1 MFRYELLLHKEGHFD
16 AYQQTKEFLSNKT
29 NLFLVTSISVSS
41 IIAYLFLVPHLS
53 HPSMSYHILIH
64 MISLDFA
71 IFLTTISIIS
81 YQKVKSKKLLLTS
94 LSFLSLFVIE
104 IIYLLQA
111 SHIIMIFQIPLIEV
125 EFSHLLLL
133 FMLVLFACGVLKTDK
148 KWSSF
153 LRKKSPL
160 LDINTQVLVWID

>member
-148 KWSSF
+148 K
-153 LRKKSPL
+153 
-160 LDINTQVLVWID
+160 

>member
-1 MFRYELLLHKEGHFD
+1 VFRYELLLHKEDYFD
-16 AYQQTKEFLSNKT
+16 TYQQIKQFLSNKT
-29 NLFLVTSISVSS
+29 NLFLVLSLSVSS
-41 IIAYLFLVPHLS
+41 IISYPFLVPHLS

-81 YQKVKSKKLLLTS
+81 YQKVKNKKLLLTS
-94 LSFLSLFVIE
+94 LSFLSLLVIE

-111 SHIIMIFQIPLIEV
+111 SHIIIIFQIPLIEV

-133 FMLVLFACGVLKTDK
+133 FMLVLFACGVLKTGK
-148 KWSSF
+148 K
-153 LRKKSPL
+153 
-160 LDINTQVLVWID
+160 

>member
-1 MFRYELLLHKEGHFD
+1 MFRYELLLHKEDYFD
-16 AYQQTKEFLSNKT
+16 AYEQIKEFLGIKT
-29 NLFLVTSISVSS
+29 NLFLVLSLSVSS
-41 IIAYLFLVPHLS
+41 IIAYPFLVPHLS

-94 LSFLSLFVIE
+94 ISFLSLLVIE

-125 EFSHLLLL
+125 EFSHILLL

-148 KWSSF
+148 K
-153 LRKKSPL
+153 
-160 LDINTQVLVWID
+160 

>member
-1 MFRYELLLHKEGHFD
+1 VFRYELLLHKEDYFD
-16 AYQQTKEFLSNKT
+16 AYEQIKEFLSNKT
-29 NLFLVTSISVSS
+29 NLFLVLSLSVSS
-41 IIAYLFLVPHLS
+41 IIAYPFLVPHLS

-94 LSFLSLFVIE
+94 LSFLSLLVIE

-125 EFSHLLLL
+125 EFSHILLL

-148 KWSSF
+148 K
-153 LRKKSPL
+153 
-160 LDINTQVLVWID
+160 

>member
-1 MFRYELLLHKEGHFD
+1 LLHKEDYFG
-16 AYQQTKEFLSNKT
+16 AYEQIKEFLSNKT
-29 NLFLVTSISVSS
+29 NLFLVLSLSVSS
-41 IIAYLFLVPHLS
+41 IIAYPFLVPHLS

-81 YQKVKSKKLLLTS
+81 YQKMKSKKLLLTS
-94 LSFLSLFVIE
+94 LSFLSLLVIE

-125 EFSHLLLL
+125 EFSHILLL
-133 FMLVLFACGVLKTDK
+133 FMLVLFACGVLTTDK
-148 KWSSF
+148 
-153 LRKKSPL
+153 
-160 LDINTQVLVWID
+160 

>member
-1 MFRYELLLHKEGHFD
+1 MFRYELLLHKEDYFD
-16 AYQQTKEFLSNKT
+16 AYEQIKEFLSIKT
-29 NLFLVTSISVSS
+29 NLFLVLSLSVSS
-41 IIAYLFLVPHLS
+41 IIAYPFLVPHLS

-94 LSFLSLFVIE
+94 ISFLSLLVIE

-125 EFSHLLLL
+125 EFSHILLL

-148 KWSSF
+148 K
-153 LRKKSPL
+153 
-160 LDINTQVLVWID
+160 

>member
-1 MFRYELLLHKEGHFD
+1 LLHKEDYFG
-16 AYQQTKEFLSNKT
+16 AYEQIKEFLSNKT
-29 NLFLVTSISVSS
+29 NLFLVLSLSVSS
-41 IIAYLFLVPHLS
+41 IIAYPFLVPHLS

-81 YQKVKSKKLLLTS
+81 YQKMKSKKLLLTS
-94 LSFLSLFVIE
+94 LSFLSLLVIE

-125 EFSHLLLL
+125 EFSHILLL
-133 FMLVLFACGVLKTDK
+133 FMLVLFACGVLKTGK
-148 KWSSF
+148 K
-153 LRKKSPL
+153 
-160 LDINTQVLVWID
+160 

>member
-29 NLFLVTSISVSS
+29 NLFLATSISVSS

-148 KWSSF
+148 K
-153 LRKKSPL
+153 
-160 LDINTQVLVWID
+160 